1 MLQAGPKTSAF
12 VVTPVLSALD
22 AVAGA
27 AADAGAAAGA
37 LVGALLELVPVLPQ
51 AARATVIVAI
61 APSAARRWNLCTV
74 FPLEQN
80 PVDPGVSS
88 ELSKS
93 RCQRF
98 DLFPMSPGFVFTGNH
113 LAIIVSTFR
122 VGRRVDHGS
131 RIRRR

>member
-93 RCQRF
+93 RGQRF
-98 DLFPMSPGFVFTGNH
+98 DTFLGGHRVSVFHRKRRSIYPRDHPRSGELPPGNNC
-113 LAIIVSTFR
+113 
-122 VGRRVDHGS
+122 
-131 RIRRR
+131 

>member
-1 MLQAGPKTSAF
+1 
-12 VVTPVLSALD
+12 VLSALD

-74 FPLEQN
+74 FPLEHI
-80 PVDPGVSS
+80 PVDPGFH
-88 ELSKS
+88 LSFRNRVAGGS
-93 RCQRF
+93 IF
-98 DLFPMSPGFVFTGNH
+98 FPMSPVRVF
-113 LAIIVSTFR
+113 
-122 VGRRVDHGS
+122 RRKPP
-131 RIRRR
+131 RNNC